1 MLEKCYNVGKV
12 IAYSTK
18 SNDALLCHFCGEF
31 YTDSPKHF
39 IITCS
44 HTVVERESFWDIVT
58 NEMGVSISAYL
69 NNLEDDDI
77 VPVILGSPCDVL
89 EDLYEHTEF
98 LRIAINFI
106 NKLLSK
112 VDLFTEPK

>member
-1 MLEKCYNVGKV
+1 M
-12 IAYSTK
+12 
-18 SNDALLCHFCGEF
+18 SNDALLCHFCGKF
-31 YTDSPKHF
+31 YTNSLDHF

-44 HTVVERESFWDIVT
+44 YTAVERESFWNMVT
-58 NEMGVSISAYL
+58 DEMGVSISAYL
-69 NNLEDDDI
+69 HNLEDDEI
-77 VPVILGSPCDVL
+77 VPVILGSPCEVL

-112 VDLFTEPK
+112 VELFTEPK